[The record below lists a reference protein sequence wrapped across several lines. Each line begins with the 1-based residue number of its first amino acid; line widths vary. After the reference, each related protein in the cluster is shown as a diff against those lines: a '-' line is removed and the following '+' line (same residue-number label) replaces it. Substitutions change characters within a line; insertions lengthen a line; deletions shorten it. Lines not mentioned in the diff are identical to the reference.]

1 MKKRTKTRLASTVG
15 LFIIVFTGVYFIL
28 SNLEDNI
35 VFFYPPSDIEKIMN
49 ARTKIR
55 VGGLVKENSVI
66 ILADNKIRFTITD
79 YKNTL
84 IIEYH
89 GILPALFRE
98 KQGIVAEG
106 TFINGIFEAKKL
118 LAKHD
123 ENYMPP
129 EIVKTLNKE
138 Y

>member
-1 MKKRTKTRLASTVG
+1 MKKRTQTRLASIVG
-15 LFIIVFTGVYFIL
+15 LFIIVSTGVYFIL

-35 VFFYPPSDIEKIMN
+35 VFFYPPSDIEKITN
-49 ARTKIR
+49 AKIKIR

-66 ILADNKIRFTITD
+66 VLSANKIRFTITD

-84 IIEYH
+84 IIEYT

-106 TFINGIFEAKKL
+106 TFIKGIFEAKKL

-129 EIVKTLNKE
+129 EIVKTLAE
-138 Y
+138 

>member
-1 MKKRTKTRLASTVG
+1 MKKRTQTRLASIVG
-15 LFIIVFTGVYFIL
+15 LFIIISMGVYFIL

-35 VFFYPPSDIEKIMN
+35 VFFYPPSDIEKITN
-49 ARTKIR
+49 AKTKIR

-66 ILADNKIRFTITD
+66 VLSANKIRFTITD

-84 IIEYH
+84 TIEYT
-89 GILPALFRE
+89 GILPTLFRE
-98 KQGIVAEG
+98 KQGIIAEG
-106 TFINGIFEAKKL
+106 KFINGIFEAKKL

-129 EIVKTLNKE
+129 EIVKTLAE
-138 Y
+138 